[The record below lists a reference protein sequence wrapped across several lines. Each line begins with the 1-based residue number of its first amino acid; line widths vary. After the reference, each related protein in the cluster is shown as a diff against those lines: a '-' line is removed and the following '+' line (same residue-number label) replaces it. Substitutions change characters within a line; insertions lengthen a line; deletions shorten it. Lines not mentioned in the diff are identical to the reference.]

1 VVFDTVHASFTAAHG
16 EHDGGSTYRVGERSV
31 VCLRRLPRVRRVT
44 EG

>member
-1 VVFDTVHASFTAAHG
+1 VHASFTAAHG

-31 VCLRRLPRVRRVT
+31 VCLRRLPRARRVT